1 MLANAYI
8 CLVALS
14 QQHREVLS
22 RYCCVIVSHF
32 LSQNH
37 HCFRRVEI
45 SKLCGCVLFGSM
57 LELTAYERE
66 SVIDDMNVE
75 DDAMSPLQEIGEV

>member
-1 MLANAYI
+1 MLKFLN
-8 CLVALS
+8 CVA
-14 QQHREVLS
+14 V
-22 RYCCVIVSHF
+22 C
-32 LSQNH
+32 
-37 HCFRRVEI
+37 
-45 SKLCGCVLFGSM
+45 FGSM